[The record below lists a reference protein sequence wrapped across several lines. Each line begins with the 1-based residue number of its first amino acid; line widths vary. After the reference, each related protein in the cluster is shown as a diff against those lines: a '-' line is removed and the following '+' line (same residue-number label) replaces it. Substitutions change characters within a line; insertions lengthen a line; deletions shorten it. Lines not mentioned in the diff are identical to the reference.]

1 MISAAA
7 ACVGFLVYYS
17 RSAIFRHSDI
27 MFKNKKRQFS
37 DGGLLFA
44 TLVEFLKC
52 WGSGR
57 WSRLFMESVNG
68 EAFMNFS
75 TFLGNPG
82 KGYSKKNKMASGEE
96 TSGYS
101 GSHNDPKSSKKSKC
115 KKSKKKTE
123 RDNQRAA
130 TFQKKKQEELSAA
143 AATESSPVPEAAAST
158 STPSKDF
165 QFSELTCVN
174 ISSLDSSD
182 NAFMNLDGYVTLCE
196 EGQVV
201 KLSSSKSSDVEISP
215 KDSSSEG
222 DAAAHIIPSRPPD
235 PSWAVEKWR
244 KLGLMDKAKRN
255 GLKGQWLENVRRIV
269 YENSSNFE
277 EAAEGTDETIDMFNV
292 VEKARLHREHQEE
305 IKKKKKSSFK
315 QRRDQR

>member
-1 MISAAA
+1 
-7 ACVGFLVYYS
+7 
-17 RSAIFRHSDI
+17 
-27 MFKNKKRQFS
+27 
-37 DGGLLFA
+37 
-44 TLVEFLKC
+44 
-52 WGSGR
+52 
-57 WSRLFMESVNG
+57 
-68 EAFMNFS
+68 MNFS

-123 RDNQRAA
+123 RDNQRVA

-182 NAFMNLDGYVTLCE
+182 NAFMNLDGNVTLCE

-201 KLSSSKSSDVEISP
+201 K
-215 KDSSSEG
+215 
-222 DAAAHIIPSRPPD
+222 
-235 PSWAVEKWR
+235 
-244 KLGLMDKAKRN
+244 
-255 GLKGQWLENVRRIV
+255 
-269 YENSSNFE
+269 F
-277 EAAEGTDETIDMFNV
+277 
-292 VEKARLHREHQEE
+292 
-305 IKKKKKSSFK
+305 
-315 QRRDQR
+315 

>member
-1 MISAAA
+1 
-7 ACVGFLVYYS
+7 
-17 RSAIFRHSDI
+17 
-27 MFKNKKRQFS
+27 
-37 DGGLLFA
+37 
-44 TLVEFLKC
+44 
-52 WGSGR
+52 
-57 WSRLFMESVNG
+57 MESVNG

-174 ISSLDSSD
+174 MSSLDSSD
-182 NAFMNLDGYVTLCE
+182 NALMNLDGNVTLRE

-255 GLKGQWLENVRRIV
+255 GLKGQWLENVRRLV

-277 EAAEGTDETIDMFNV
+277 EAAEGTDEIIDMFNV

-315 QRRDQR
+315 QRRDQRWYLFVMIASALTLCDSQRYKHAVGSKSL

>member
-174 ISSLDSSD
+174 MSSLDSSD
-182 NAFMNLDGYVTLCE
+182 NALMNLDGNVTLRE

-255 GLKGQWLENVRRIV
+255 GLKGQWLENVRRLV

>member
-1 MISAAA
+1 
-7 ACVGFLVYYS
+7 
-17 RSAIFRHSDI
+17 
-27 MFKNKKRQFS
+27 
-37 DGGLLFA
+37 
-44 TLVEFLKC
+44 
-52 WGSGR
+52 
-57 WSRLFMESVNG
+57 
-68 EAFMNFS
+68 MNFS

-215 KDSSSEG
+215 KDSDSG
-222 DAAAHIIPSRPPD
+222 ADAAHQWWSTTAAHPPHHQGRASATTGASWRVLFHRSAGLPD
-235 PSWAVEKWR
+235 PSWTNDSWR
-244 KLGLMDKAKRN
+244 KRALMDKARRN
-255 GLKGQWLENVRRIV
+255 GLTGEHLENVHRLV
-269 YENSSNFE
+269 YETASNFE
-277 EAAEGTDETIDMFNV
+277 EAADGTDDLIDKFNV
-292 VEKARLHREHQEE
+292 IVKIQASMEE
-305 IKKKKKSSFK
+305 KKKKKSSQK
-315 QRRDQR
+315 QRKYQR